1 LWKNLK
7 WEKIAT
13 QKFMKVILYARLV
26 GCQSVVVRVEMVEA
40 ASIGMEEWCY
50 EHHKGVRTQL
60 DGALERQHELLED
73 EEKDVQIIAT
83 TILSLAPVVDAT
95 FIQGSLKPNTT
106 CAFES
111 HECHHELDIGNVVV
125 DENKEVENLLSN
137 NLVKDVGRNV
147 DVPFNE
153 VVTTMAALKV
163 KRGRKKAFQNSTT
176 RSLSN
181 TNKDGI

>member
-1 LWKNLK
+1 
-7 WEKIAT
+7 
-13 QKFMKVILYARLV
+13 M
-26 GCQSVVVRVEMVEA
+26 GCQSVEVRVKMVEA

-50 EHHKGVRTQL
+50 EHHKGIRTQL

-106 CAFES
+106 CALES
-111 HECHHELDIGNVVV
+111 HECHHEFDIGNVVV
-125 DENKEVENLLSN
+125 DENKEVIDENN

-153 VVTTMAALKV
+153 VVTTTAALKV
-163 KRGRKKAFQNSTT
+163 
-176 RSLSN
+176 
-181 TNKDGI
+181 